1 MILKYVVFTLTLW
14 APKDATLT
22 LLPAI
27 SDRYRLPP
35 SPERTRLTLAY
46 IRQHSDPQATSTRI
60 RPVMVVIHWTATS
73 TLASALATLRPEAL
87 SGRADIRSG
96 GRLNVGTHFLVD
108 RDGTVYRLQDET
120 TLARHVIGLN
130 RSALGI
136 ENVGSGS
143 LTAEQLRADTA
154 LVADLKARYPIEYL
168 IGHFESQRFMGSPLW
183 EERQPGYLTH
193 KSDPGAAFMRSLRSR
208 LAARGI
214 VLRTAP

>member
-1 MILKYVVFTLTLW
+1 
-14 APKDATLT
+14 
-22 LLPAI
+22 
-27 SDRYRLPP
+27 
-35 SPERTRLTLAY
+35 
-46 IRQHSDPQATSTRI
+46 
-60 RPVMVVIHWTATS
+60 MVVIHWTATS
-73 TLASALATLRPEAL
+73 TLASALATLRPEVL

-96 GRLNVGTHFLVD
+96 GRLNVGAHFLVD
-108 RDGTVYRLQDET
+108 RDGTVYRLQNET

-130 RSALGI
+130 RSAIGI

-193 KSDPGAAFMRSLRSR
+193 KSDPGEAFMKALRR
-208 LAARGI
+208 ALAAWG
-214 VLRTAP
+214 LRLKSAP